1 MKNSKQQ
8 VKLNKNQDKS
18 LQNKVQL
25 VSHQNYAP
33 NLFYVQNMSNYALW
47 KHIRANRMITIKS
60 ISKQLNKFH
69 KNSSLNRTHSMSIIS
84 NFMLFGQEEVWKLN
98 SLSQVMLIQVQTRH
112 NFMYQL

>member
-8 VKLNKNQDKS
+8 VKIDQNQDLSSK
-18 LQNKVQL
+18 KRIQL

-33 NLFYVQNMSNYALW
+33 NPFHIQNMPNYALW

-69 KNSSLNRTHSMSIIS
+69 KNSSLNRTH
-84 NFMLFGQEEVWKLN
+84 
-98 SLSQVMLIQVQTRH
+98 
-112 NFMYQL
+112 

>member
-1 MKNSKQQ
+1 MKNLKQQ

-33 NLFYVQNMSNYALW
+33 NLFYEQNMSNYALW
-47 KHIRANRMITIKS
+47 NHIGANRMITIKS

-69 KNSSLNRTHSMSIIS
+69 KNSNLNRTHSMNSISIFIS
-84 NFMLFGQEEVWKLN
+84 FGSMEVWKLN
-98 SLSQVMLIQVQTRH
+98 S
-112 NFMYQL
+112 